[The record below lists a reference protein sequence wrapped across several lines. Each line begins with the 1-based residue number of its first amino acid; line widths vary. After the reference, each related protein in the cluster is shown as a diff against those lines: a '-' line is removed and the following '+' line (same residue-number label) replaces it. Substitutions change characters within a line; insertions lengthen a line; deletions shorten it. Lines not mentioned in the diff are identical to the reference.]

1 MGVSEI
7 SRCEMLQILKEF
19 LYIFNHV
26 LVTFILS
33 VLDVLPVIYLSDGV
47 VVMMFLWVW
56 SHPNYDSSN
65 MVLIVIVYCFFGVMQ
80 GVTPCNIFENAIHI
94 SPHFL
99 ACKFV
104 EEDT

>member
-33 VLDVLPVIYLSDGV
+33 VLDVLPVIYLSD
-47 VVMMFLWVW
+47 
-56 SHPNYDSSN
+56 
-65 MVLIVIVYCFFGVMQ
+65 MVLL
-80 GVTPCNIFENAIHI
+80 
-94 SPHFL
+94 S
-99 ACKFV
+99 
-104 EEDT
+104 